1 MTTAKE
7 RVELELNELEERLG
21 KLKTFVLS
29 KPFSK
34 LSTVQQMLLMSQ
46 IDIMTLYANYLH
58 RRLKFWR
65 TEYDL
70 L

>member
-7 RVELELNELEERLG
+7 HVENELKELEVRLG

-29 KPFSK
+29 EQFRK

-46 IDIMTLYANYLH
+46 IDIMTSYANCLH
-58 RRLKFWR
+58 RRLRFWENR
-65 TEYDL
+65 V
-70 L
+70 

>member
-29 KPFSK
+29 EPFPK
-34 LSTVQQMLLMSQ
+34 LSSVQQMLLMSQ
-46 IDIMTLYANYLH
+46 IDIMTSYTNCLH
-58 RRLKFWR
+58 RRLKFWEDR
-65 TEYDL
+65 I
-70 L
+70 

>member
-29 KPFSK
+29 
-34 LSTVQQMLLMSQ
+34 
-46 IDIMTLYANYLH
+46 
-58 RRLKFWR
+58 
-65 TEYDL
+65 E
-70 L
+70 